1 MTPLCLSYICEVNWL
16 VNIRKAKRV
25 LKISYYGV
33 DLIQLIIGTALMA
46 AGTAFFMLPNK
57 LSTGGFSGIATI
69 FYYLFNV
76 NMGVTILIL
85 NIPLFAIACFK
96 LGLNFL
102 SKAIIGTV
110 SLSIFIDLFIQFGVI
125 TSDRLLASIYG
136 GIITGLGTSMV
147 LKANA
152 STGGSD
158 LLAVIIKKFK
168 PYFRTGNL
176 IMIIDSIIVILN
188 VITFKQ
194 LEIALY
200 SGISIY
206 IMGKVIDIFLEG
218 IHFTKIIYI
227 ISDKN
232 EDISKKINND
242 IGRGTTLLYG
252 RGMYKGED
260 RDVLLCVASRNEI
273 GQITQIIKKLD
284 KHAFTIISNAREVFG
299 KGFKQN

>member
-1 MTPLCLSYICEVNWL
+1 M
-16 VNIRKAKRV
+16 VNIKRAKRI

-33 DLIQLIIGTALMA
+33 DLIQIIIGTALMA

-69 FYYLFNV
+69 FYYLFNF
-76 NMGVTILIL
+76 NMGITILIL
-85 NIPLFAIACFK
+85 NIPLFVIACFK
-96 LGLNFL
+96 IGINFL

-110 SLSIFIDLFIQFGVI
+110 SLSLFIDLFIQFGVI

-176 IMIIDSIIVILN
+176 IIIIDSIIVILN

-200 SGISIY
+200 SGIAIY

-218 IHFTKIIYI
+218 IHFAKIIYI

-232 EDISKKINND
+232 EDISKKINNE

-252 RGMYKGED
+252 RGMYRGED
-260 RDVLLCVASRNEI
+260 RNVLLCVASRNEI

>member
-1 MTPLCLSYICEVNWL
+1 MVNL
-16 VNIRKAKRV
+16 VNIKKARRV
-25 LKISYYGV
+25 LKISYYSV
-33 DLIQLIIGTALMA
+33 DLIQLIIGTVLMS

-85 NIPLFAIACFK
+85 NIPLFVIACFK

-147 LKANA
+147 LRANA

-168 PYFRTGNL
+168 PHFRTGNL
-176 IMIIDSIIVILN
+176 IIIIDSIIVILN

-206 IMGKVIDIFLEG
+206 IMGKVMDIFLEG
-218 IHFTKIIYI
+218 IHFAKIIYI

-260 RDVLLCVASRNEI
+260 RNVLLCVASRNEI
-273 GQITQIIKKLD
+273 GQITQIIKKID
-284 KHAFTIISNAREVFG
+284 KHAFTIISNVREVFG